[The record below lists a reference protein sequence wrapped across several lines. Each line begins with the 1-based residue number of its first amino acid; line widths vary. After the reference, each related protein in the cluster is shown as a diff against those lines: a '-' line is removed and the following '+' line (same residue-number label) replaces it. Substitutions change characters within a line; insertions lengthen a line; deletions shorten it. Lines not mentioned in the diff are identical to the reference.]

1 MQDWAY
7 CREVTQDQIAD
18 HRGVTAANPP
28 GPWAPLHSRVFRWL
42 WIAGLVS
49 NVGTFMHLVAA
60 GWAMSSLSN
69 SPTIV
74 SLTQTAWTVPGF
86 LLALHAGALAD
97 IFDRRRL
104 ILVTQLVALVVAA
117 ALGALD
123 LGDRLG
129 IETLLL
135 GTFLLSVALTI
146 AAPAFTA
153 LTPDLVTSE
162 LLPQAFGLDSISRNI
177 AQSIGPAIAGTVIAF
192 RGTGAVFLVNA
203 VSFVGVVIVVSCYRP
218 VTASAIDAQP
228 IVEAIHVGVHFFR
241 RSPRLSRLAFRL
253 GTAWGINASVMAL
266 LPLVSR
272 TRLHATARE
281 FGLLSAALGV
291 GAVTAVWLLPRVGAA
306 TRPDR
311 VVLGAAG
318 VWSLGAG
325 LLGGTTTLAVA
336 IVGLGLIGAGAMAT
350 LNVLFSRY
358 VMHVPA
364 WVRGRAASIAM
375 LTVWLSTSIGAV
387 GWGALATAAG
397 LPTALFAAAIVNVAT
412 SAILATAWRIG
423 SGEMA
428 PDPLP
433 TSM

>member
-1 MQDWAY
+1 M
-7 CREVTQDQIAD
+7 TQDRKAERPAGTVVNLGSDIL
-18 HRGVTAANPP
+18 P
-28 GPWAPLHSRVFRWL
+28 GPWAPLRSQVFRWL

-104 ILVTQLVALVVAA
+104 ILVTQIVALAVAA
-117 ALGALD
+117 TLGAFD
-123 LGDRLG
+123 LGDRLS
-129 IETLLL
+129 ISTLLL
-135 GTFLLSVALTI
+135 GTFLLSVALTV

-153 LTPDLVTSE
+153 LTPDLVTSD

-192 RGTGAVFLVNA
+192 GGPGAVFLVNA
-203 VSFVGVVIVVSCYRP
+203 VSFVGVVIVVSFYRP
-218 VTASAIDAQP
+218 VTTSAIDTQQ
-228 IVEAIHVGVHFFR
+228 IVEAIHVGVQFFR
-241 RSPRLSRLAFRL
+241 QSSRLRRLALRL
-253 GTAWGINASVMAL
+253 GAAWGINASVMAL
-266 LPLVSR
+266 LPLISR
-272 TRLHATARE
+272 NRLHATARQ

-291 GAVTAVWLLPRVGAA
+291 GAVAAVWLLPRVGAA

-318 VWSLGAG
+318 LWSLGAV
-325 LLGGTTTLAVA
+325 LLGSTTTLAVA
-336 IVGLGLIGAGAMAT
+336 IIGLSLIGAGAMAT

-358 VMHVPA
+358 VMHVPS
-364 WVRGRAASIAM
+364 WVRGRVASLAM

-397 LPTALFAAAIVNVAT
+397 LPTALFAAALANLA
-412 SAILATAWRIG
+412 SAGVLAAAWRIG

-428 PDPLP
+428 PDLRPFS
-433 TSM
+433 T